1 MMLISQPLKHLAN
14 YPSICFFLNKRNPCE
29 IEFNLTI
36 ELNFQANI
44 DLSLEGGPNG
54 IREASVMRYKEKR
67 RTRLFSKKIRYQVR
81 KVNADQRP
89 RMKASVRF

>member
-1 MMLISQPLKHLAN
+1 MMLMSQPLKVLAN
-14 YPSICFFLNKRNPCE
+14 YPSVFLNKRNCVQL
-29 IEFNLTI
+29 NLTI
-36 ELNFQANI
+36 ELHFQANI